1 MGQPTSVGEQVTVPY
16 EYTIAPYADVPTA
29 VKKHAGATLKK

>member
-1 MGQPTSVGEQVTVPY
+1 MGEAVTVPY
-16 EYTIAPYADVPTA
+16 AYTVAPYADVPAA